1 MVKCD
6 HCQVLVKAKNL
17 QKHIRKVHN
26 KSKGLSLPP
35 TQSSSA
41 IHPPAPAVAP
51 RKVSEMI
58 TIARLEEELRPYFHN
73 LLMDVARAQ
82 GARITSALE
91 SVPIEIA
98 EKIRGYF
105 ERRTG

>member
-1 MVKCD
+1 MVKCEQ
-6 HCQVLVKAKNL
+6 CPVLVKPKNL
-17 QKHIRKVHN
+17 QKHLRKVHN
-26 KSKGLSLPP
+26 KSKGLSLPA

-41 IHPPAPAVAP
+41 IQPPAPTVAP
-51 RKVSEMI
+51 GKLSEMI
-58 TIARLEEELRPYFHN
+58 TIARLEEELRPYFHD
-73 LLMDVARAQ
+73 LLMDVARAK

-105 ERRTG
+105 KRRI

>member
-1 MVKCD
+1 MVKCEQ
-6 HCQVLVKAKNL
+6 CTVLLNPKNL

-35 TQSSSA
+35 TQSSTA
-41 IHPPAPAVAP
+41 IHSPSPTVPKNA
-51 RKVSEMI
+51 SEMI
-58 TIARLEEELRPYFHN
+58 TIARLEEELRPYFHD

-82 GARITSALE
+82 GSRISSALE

-98 EKIRGYF
+98 EKIRNHF
-105 ERRTG
+105 KRRI